1 MRNPI
6 LKYSFANSL
15 YINFYNN
22 LLKHYV
28 MNIHVGQEIRRR
40 LEEKNC
46 TVVWLAHQLSCS
58 RTNMYKIFE
67 KPHLDSE
74 MLQRISVALDY
85 DFFALLSYQLRKEE
99 GISDPTFHRNS
110 II

>member
-1 MRNPI
+1 M
-6 LKYSFANSL
+6 S
-15 YINFYNN
+15 
-22 LLKHYV
+22 
-28 MNIHVGQEIRRR
+28 IHVGQEIRRR

-74 MLQRISVALDY
+74 MLLRVSVALDY
-85 DFFALLSYQLRKEE
+85 DFFALLSNQLRKDE
-99 GISDPTFHRNS
+99 GIRNPVFNRKS
-110 II
+110 IV

>member
-1 MRNPI
+1 
-6 LKYSFANSL
+6 
-15 YINFYNN
+15 
-22 LLKHYV
+22 

-99 GISDPTFHRNS
+99 GISNPTFHRNP
-110 II
+110 IIKLRIGDDCKNMKRIM

>member
-1 MRNPI
+1 M
-6 LKYSFANSL
+6 S
-15 YINFYNN
+15 
-22 LLKHYV
+22 
-28 MNIHVGQEIRRR
+28 IHVGQEIRRR

-74 MLQRISVALDY
+74 MLFRISVVLDY
-85 DFFALLSYQLRKEE
+85 DFFALLSNQLRKDE
-99 GISDPTFHRNS
+99 GIRNPVFSRKS
-110 II
+110 IV

>member
-1 MRNPI
+1 
-6 LKYSFANSL
+6 
-15 YINFYNN
+15 
-22 LLKHYV
+22 

-74 MLQRISVALDY
+74 MFQRISVALDY

-99 GISDPTFHRNS
+99 GISNPTFHRNS

>member
-1 MRNPI
+1 
-6 LKYSFANSL
+6 
-15 YINFYNN
+15 
-22 LLKHYV
+22 

-74 MLQRISVALDY
+74 MLQRMTCTEI
-85 DFFALLSYQLRKEE
+85 
-99 GISDPTFHRNS
+99 G
-110 II
+110 

>member
-1 MRNPI
+1 M
-6 LKYSFANSL
+6 S
-15 YINFYNN
+15 
-22 LLKHYV
+22 
-28 MNIHVGQEIRRR
+28 IHVGQEIRRR

-74 MLQRISVALDY
+74 MLLRISVALDY
-85 DFFALLSYQLRKEE
+85 DFFALLSNQLRKDE
-99 GISDPTFHRNS
+99 GIRNPVFNRKS
-110 II
+110 IV